1 MLWLVKIWQVSSC
14 GKFMQH
20 LKSCLLWQLKLT
32 EFLSFSTGCT
42 KMKYSCYQQSLV
54 KVGNPISDG
63 IVFVFHLA
71 WKAWSNTA
79 ISGKTTHNAT
89 TELILSLLVVR
100 LSSQLVSKL
109 YVWIS
114 VTPKGVR
121 EWWTGWRPLAKTTSE
136 HTSINA
142 GNNVTTA
149 EMKEALLSYGGV
161 EGVWVAI
168 LLSVEET
175 VELQKVSGI
184 SKINNFLFTEDSLQ
198 AWRTYAIDPGKTI
211 ASEKVPGQCHFW
223 EVKNKKGECP

>member
-1 MLWLVKIWQVSSC
+1 MRKFRRSFRNTGGEDLFSPRSRIGHTLRPIFMLCLVKMWQVTSC

-42 KMKYSCYQQSLV
+42 QMKYSCYQQSLV
-54 KVGNPISDG
+54 KVGNPIWNG

-79 ISGKTTHNAT
+79 ISGKTTHDAT
-89 TELILSLLVVR
+89 TELTLSLLVVP

-114 VTPKGVR
+114 VTPKEIR

-136 HTSINA
+136 HTSTRA
-142 GNNVTTA
+142 TMSQQQRRWRRPCYPTEEWKVS
-149 EMKEALLSYGGV
+149 ELLSCF
-161 EGVWVAI
+161 
-168 LLSVEET
+168 
-175 VELQKVSGI
+175 Q
-184 SKINNFLFTEDSLQ
+184 
-198 AWRTYAIDPGKTI
+198 
-211 ASEKVPGQCHFW
+211 
-223 EVKNKKGECP
+223 